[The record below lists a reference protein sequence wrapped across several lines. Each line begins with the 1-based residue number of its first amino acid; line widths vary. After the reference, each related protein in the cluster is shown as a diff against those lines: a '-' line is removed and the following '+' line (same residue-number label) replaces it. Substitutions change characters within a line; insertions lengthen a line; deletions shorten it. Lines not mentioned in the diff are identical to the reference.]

1 MDQPRQEAVLKCG
14 VCGIEGLHELHY
26 AGRLLAS
33 AKCKACGTVMR
44 HTPNEL
50 RKEYIKDLQSRVV
63 TKPFRLMHRLLLE
76 PSYLWQGLPNALKRQ
91 PKKFIDEAK
100 ELKNDP
106 TKD

>member
-1 MDQPRQEAVLKCG
+1 
-14 VCGIEGLHELHY
+14 
-26 AGRLLAS
+26 
-33 AKCKACGTVMR
+33 
-44 HTPNEL
+44 
-50 RKEYIKDLQSRVV
+50 
-63 TKPFRLMHRLLLE
+63 MHRLLLE